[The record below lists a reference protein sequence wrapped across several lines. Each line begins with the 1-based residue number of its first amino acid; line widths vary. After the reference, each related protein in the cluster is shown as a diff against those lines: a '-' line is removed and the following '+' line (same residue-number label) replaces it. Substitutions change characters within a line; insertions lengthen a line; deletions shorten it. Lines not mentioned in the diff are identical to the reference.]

1 MPTAAAGSEA
11 TKYPA
16 DHIAWYTLGIL
27 VIAYTFS
34 YVDRTILTLLV
45 GPIRTS
51 LQISDTQISL
61 LHGFAFAIFYTFLG
75 IPIGR
80 LADRHHRV
88 RIIVVG
94 VLLWSAMTALCG
106 MARNFTQMFLARV
119 GVGVGEAALSPSAY
133 SILTDN
139 YPPSRLPLA
148 MSIYTASLYV
158 GSGIAV
164 IVGGALIS
172 MVPALDLPVVG
183 HVEPW
188 QAVFF
193 IFSAPGIVV
202 AALMA
207 TVPEPARRGLLKEG
221 GAAVMMPVRVVLQY
235 LRERKGAYFLMMGGC
250 ACLSLSYNGVT
261 AWIPTYF
268 IRVHEWTPRMAG
280 VNYGL
285 VVAIFG
291 ATGIITGGKIAMMMK
306 ARGHRAANVKAGIIS
321 GGLMLPTGIIAPL
334 LDNAYLSLAVY
345 AGFIFGASYPWGAAA
360 AALQELTPNQMRGTV
375 TAIHLLCL
383 NIAGIGIG
391 PTVVATFTDRV
402 FGNDADVYLSNAV
415 VPAIMVPIGIFLLWR
430 ALDPFTRAVA
440 AAGFKNT

>member
-1 MPTAAAGSEA
+1 MTTEP

-16 DHIAWYTLGIL
+16 DHIAWYSLGIL
-27 VIAYTFS
+27 VVAYTFS
-34 YVDRTILTLLV
+34 YIDRTILTLLV

-88 RIIVVG
+88 RITVVG
-94 VLLWSAMTALCG
+94 ILLWSAMTALCG
-106 MARNFTQMFLARV
+106 MARNFIQMFLARV
-119 GVGVGEAALSPSAY
+119 GVGIGEAALGPSAY

-139 YPPSRLPLA
+139 FPPSRLPLA

-164 IVGGALIS
+164 IAGGALIS

-193 IFSAPGIVV
+193 VFGGPGIVI
-202 AALMA
+202 AGLMA
-207 TVPEPARRGLLKEG
+207 TVPEPTRRGLLMAG
-221 GAAVMMPVRVVLQY
+221 GAALMMPLRVVLRY
-235 LRERKGAYFLMMGGC
+235 LRERRGAYFLTIGGF
-250 ACLSLSYNGVT
+250 ACLSLAYNGVT

-291 ATGIITGGKIAMMMK
+291 ATGIITGGKIAMAMK

-321 GGLMLPTGIIAPL
+321 GCLMLPTGIIAPL
-334 LDNAYLSLAVY
+334 LDNAYVSLAVY
-345 AGFIFGASYPWGAAA
+345 ACFIFGASYPWGAAA
-360 AALQELTPNQMRGTV
+360 AGLQELTPNQMRGTV
-375 TAIHLLCL
+375 TAIRFLCL

-415 VPAIMVPIGIFLLWR
+415 VPAIMVPIGMFLLWR
-430 ALDPFTRAVA
+430 AINPFARA
-440 AAGFKNT
+440 AAEAGFRD